1 MLVAK
6 TVAEIRTWRQNV
18 RGKVGFIPTM
28 GYLHDG
34 HLSLIQQAKNE
45 NDLVVVSIFV
55 NPKQFGPKEDFAS
68 YPRDTARDLQ
78 FLNDAKVDV
87 VFLPELEEMYPAGFE
102 SKVSVTGLSK
112 KLEGKRRP
120 GHFDGVATIV
130 SKLFN
135 IVHPQKAY
143 FGQKDAQQVVV
154 MKKMVSD
161 LQFPLSIIVGKTIRE
176 KDGLALSSRNV
187 FLSDAERKQ
196 AAVLFQSLQFAQ
208 KLFSHGEFSA
218 LKIKNAM
225 QKLIKTTEGKI
236 DYISIADPESLKE
249 VSSLKKG
256 TIVSLAVYYGETR
269 LIDNCI
275 L

>member
-6 TVAEIRTWRQNV
+6 TIAEIRTWRQNFH
-18 RGKVGFIPTM
+18 GTVGFIPTM

-34 HLSLIQQAKNE
+34 HLSLIQQAKKE

-55 NPKQFGPKEDFAS
+55 NPKQFGPKEDFTS
-68 YPRDTARDLQ
+68 YPHDTARDLQ
-78 FLNDAKVDV
+78 FLKDAKVDV

-112 KLEGKRRP
+112 RLEGKRRP
-120 GHFDGVATIV
+120 GHFDGVATVV

-135 IVHPQKAY
+135 IVQPQKAY
-143 FGQKDAQQVVV
+143 FGQKDVQQVVV
-154 MKKMVSD
+154 MKKLVSD
-161 LQFPLSIIVGKTIRE
+161 LQFPLSIIVGETIRE
-176 KDGLALSSRNV
+176 RDGLALSSRNV

-196 AAVLFQSLQFAQ
+196 AAVLFQSLQLAQ
-208 KLFSHGEFSA
+208 KLLLQGEYSA

-225 QKLIKTTEGKI
+225 KKLIKTTDGRI
-236 DYISIADPESLKE
+236 DYISIANPESLTE
-249 VSSLKKG
+249 VSYLKNG
-256 TIVSLAVYYGETR
+256 TIVSLAVYYGKTR

-275 L
+275 V